1 MSSAQ
6 GIELRTV
13 GRRQDDQPSVHD
25 NPTIRDVIEGGKSTD
40 PETPKF
46 VSSSAVSPTGDD
58 GPDVSEV
65 SASQAKTYRWRSR
78 VHFAALCYSYFL
90 EGWNDGTL
98 GPLLPRIQS
107 YYDIGF
113 DIVSLLFVFM
123 TLGFIGGA
131 MANVYLNQRIGFG
144 KVMVIGAI
152 LQLVGYVMV
161 APAGPFALMNAGVTF
176 AGLGIAMQMAQCN
189 GFVGSL
195 KQHVRLHFGML
206 HACYGLGAF
215 VSPLV
220 ATRFSTSQH
229 WSFHYVVAA
238 SIAASNIVI
247 LALVFRLRRQEDVL
261 ADAGQVAPL
270 GESAAQAHQ
279 ASSGGRNVYTQIL
292 RVKEVHLLSIFCLIY
307 VGVEVSLG
315 GWIVTFIEEKRG
327 GNATAGYISSGFFG
341 GLMLGRIVFLWF
353 NRKLGERWSILTYGA
368 LAISLEVTVWTV
380 PSLVENAVAVS
391 LIGLFMGPM
400 YPIMM
405 NHSTAL
411 LPHWLRTGSMGYIA
425 GIGQTGSAVLPLVT
439 GLLASKFGIGSL
451 QPLLVSMMSAMLVI
465 WAVVPRARRFE

>member
-1 MSSAQ
+1 MTSAQ

-13 GRRQDDQPSVHD
+13 GQRQGDQISLHDHDDPIPHSAVE
-25 NPTIRDVIEGGKSTD
+25 TSKSNA
-40 PETPKF
+40 PETPQLVVSPF
-46 VSSSAVSPTGDD
+46 VSRTGEEGTGGDD
-58 GPDVSEV
+58 EP
-65 SASQAKTYRWRSR
+65 SAAQAKVYRWRGR
-78 VHFAALCYSYFL
+78 LHFATLCYSYFL

-98 GPLLPRIQS
+98 GPLLPRIQQ
-107 YYDIGF
+107 YYDASPGELLT
-113 DIVSLLFVFM
+113 IVYLSCQ
-123 TLGFIGGA
+123 GFIGGA

-144 KVMVIGAI
+144 KMVHDVRLHLPGAV
-152 LQLVGYVMV
+152 LQLVGYIMV

-195 KQHVRLHFGML
+195 KQHVRLHFGVL

-220 ATRFSTSQH
+220 ATHFATVQH
-229 WSFHYVVAA
+229 WSFHYIIAA
-238 SIAASNIVI
+238 SIAASNIH
-247 LALVFRLRRQEDVL
+247 EC
-261 ADAGQVAPL
+261 
-270 GESAAQAHQ
+270 
-279 ASSGGRNVYTQIL
+279 QI
-292 RVKEVHLLSIFCLIY
+292 
-307 VGVEVSLG
+307 
-315 GWIVTFIEEKRG
+315 GWIVTFVEDKRG

-341 GLMLGRIVFLWF
+341 GLMLGRLVLLWF

-368 LAISLEVTVWTV
+368 LVIALEVTIWTV
-380 PSLVENAVAVS
+380 PSLFENAVAVS
-391 LIGLFMGPM
+391 FIGLFMGPM

-439 GLLASKFGIGSL
+439 GLLASKFGIGTL
-451 QPLLVSMMSAMLVI
+451 QPLVVSMVSTMLVI